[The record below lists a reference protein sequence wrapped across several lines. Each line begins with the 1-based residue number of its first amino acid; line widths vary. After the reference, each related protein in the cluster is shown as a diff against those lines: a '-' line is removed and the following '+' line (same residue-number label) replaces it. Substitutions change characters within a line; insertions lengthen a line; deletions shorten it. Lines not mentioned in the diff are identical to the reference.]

1 MKIMINFCVQV
12 ERSMVKDDV
21 FDDSKP
27 IIVNPALVT
36 STPWERKAK
45 SKKILLKHAAQDQAI
60 LAT

>member
-1 MKIMINFCVQV
+1 
-12 ERSMVKDDV
+12 MVKDDV

-36 STPWERKAK
+36 STPRDRKAK
-45 SKKILLKHAAQDQAI
+45 SKKILLEHTAQDQAI